1 MTKPKLIAVAGPTA
15 SGKSALALELCRRFD
30 GELVSCDSMQIY
42 RRMDIGTAKPTAEEM
57 REIPH
62 HLIDIVEPGESFSCA
77 DWCEMAK
84 TAIADITARGK
95 FPIVC
100 GGTGLYLDN
109 LITGN
114 TFAEIKCDEAYR
126 EEMLTLSS
134 EKLIEMLRRVDP
146 ESAAAIHPNNR
157 KRVVR
162 ALEIYHATGVPKSEW
177 DRQSRTS
184 EPPYDALVL
193 GLRYADRSVLYRRID
208 RRVDEMLRLGLIE
221 EVRALSDSY
230 SSTSCQ
236 AIGYKELFDY
246 LDGSSTLEEAAE
258 KIKQATRNYAKRQ
271 MTWFN
276 SKSYITW
283 IDVSERTTF
292 KDIVN
297 NAVSLLTDSQV
308 CVIID

>member
-15 SGKSALALELCRRFD
+15 SGKSALALELCRRFN

-42 RRMDIGTAKPTAEEM
+42 RRMDIGTAKPTKEEM
-57 REIPH
+57 REIRH
-62 HLIDIVEPGESFSCA
+62 HLIDIVDPGDSFSCA
-77 DWCEMAK
+77 DWCELAK
-84 TAIADITARGK
+84 VAIDDITMRGK
-95 FPIVC
+95 LPVIC

-114 TFAEIKCDEAYR
+114 SFAEIKCDEAYR
-126 EEMLTLSS
+126 EEMLALPSETL
-134 EKLIEMLRRVDP
+134 IDMLRSVDP
-146 ESAAAIHPNNR
+146 ESADAIHPNNR

-162 ALEIYHATGVPKSEW
+162 ALEIYHATGIPKSEW
-177 DRQSRTS
+177 DRQSRTA
-184 EPPYDALVL
+184 EPPYDAVVL
-193 GLRYADRSVLYRRID
+193 GLRYSDRSILYDRID
-208 RRVDEMLRLGLIE
+208 RRVDEMLKQGLVE
-221 EVRALSDSY
+221 EVRALTDTY

-246 LDGSSTLEEAAE
+246 LEGKSTLEGAAE

-283 IDVSERTTF
+283 IEVGAGATF

-297 NAVSLLTDSQV
+297 NALSLLT
-308 CVIID
+308 